1 MFFLTNDDGIH
12 APGIAWLADA
22 VAPLG
27 DVFVVAPDRE
37 RSNISMA
44 ITIDRPLRARKHGEN
59 RYAVDGTPVDCVDLA
74 IGELLPAM
82 PTLCLSGINMG
93 QNLGHDVLFSGT
105 IAAARKATFLG
116 VPSIAFSMPW
126 VKGRR
131 DEWHEET
138 AGDIVRNVVE
148 QTLRNGLPEGV
159 LLNVNIPNVPPE
171 EIRGVRI
178 VRQDPAPYDSHVL
191 KRDDKWGEPYYW
203 IGGKRL
209 DAPNRSETD
218 FGVVLDGYVSV
229 TPLHADLTHDETM
242 AQLSAWDLRA

>member
-1 MFFLTNDDGIH
+1 MFFLTNDDGIY
-12 APGIAWLADA
+12 AAGIAHLAEA
-22 VAPLG
+22 VEPLG
-27 DVFVVAPDRE
+27 AVFVVAPDRE

-44 ITIDRPLRARKHGEN
+44 ITIDRPLRAHQHGEN

-74 IGELLPAM
+74 IGELLPETPA
-82 PTLCLSGINMG
+82 LCLSGINMG

-126 VKGRR
+126 ITGQR
-131 DEWHEET
+131 DKWHMDT
-138 AGDIVRNVVE
+138 AGDIVRNVVQE
-148 QTLRNGLPEGV
+148 TLRHGLPEGV
-159 LLNVNIPNVPPE
+159 LLNVNIPNVPAAE
-171 EIRGVRI
+171 VRGVRI

-191 KRDDKWGEPYYW
+191 TREDKWGAPYYW

-209 DAPNRSETD
+209 DAPNREQTD
-218 FGVVLDGYVSV
+218 FGVVLDGYVSI

-242 AQLSAWDLRA
+242 EHLGAWDLRA